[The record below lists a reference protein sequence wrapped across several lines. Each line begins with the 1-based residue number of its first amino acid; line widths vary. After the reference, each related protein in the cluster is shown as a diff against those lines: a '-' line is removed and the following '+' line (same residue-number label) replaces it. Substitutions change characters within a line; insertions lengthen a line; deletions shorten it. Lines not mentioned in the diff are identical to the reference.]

1 MRCFRYRWWA
11 VATAALGASVGLTSA
26 TATARDD
33 STGRVARGA
42 ESIDTASSIPAAAS
56 PAPSPEHDPPLP
68 PGEQQRPLPEGFE
81 PPRDEP
87 WLWPPRVVLFPLY
100 AASEFLVRRPLGLLV
115 TFEERYHW
123 RQRYHDLLTFGPEQQ
138 LGIFPTGQLDVGQRA
153 TVGAFAFW
161 NDVLGSSDLRLRGVT
176 GGERS
181 WNIAGVWRYR
191 WPSGARL
198 AASATVSK
206 RPDRPFHGFGPL
218 SPSSGWVYEE
228 SAVDVRTTYSARIA
242 PRLEWT
248 AYGGH
253 QWKAYEPGLSSVG
266 KPALSEA
273 IASGQL
279 DAPPALD
286 EGFSTLYAGLG
297 LALDTRGRR
306 LTPAPNDVS
315 DFEHQSGTGVGLD
328 ARVRLNEGLRS
339 TRARDGDAGGI
350 PRWLAYGGSL
360 EGTLDLTGTQRRLEA
375 ALAVAFADALPGA
388 APVPFSE
395 LVWLGGPHPLRGFRD
410 HRLLDRSAAVST
422 LTYRWPIWV
431 YLDGN
436 LHYAV
441 GNVFGE
447 HLAGF
452 EPRLLRSSFG
462 LGVSSAGS
470 PDNPFEALLA
480 FGTRAFHD
488 GGGVESVRFVFGTSA
503 GF

>member
-1 MRCFRYRWWA
+1 MRGFRYRWWA
-11 VATAALGASVGLTSA
+11 VATAALGASVVLTSA
-26 TATARDD
+26 PANARDD
-33 STGRVARGA
+33 STDGVARRA
-42 ESIDTASSIPAAAS
+42 ESVDTASSIPAAAS
-56 PAPSPEHDPPLP
+56 PPPTPETPEHDPPLP

-81 PPRDEP
+81 PPRDAP
-87 WLWPPRVVLFPLY
+87 WLWPPRVVLFPLH

-228 SAVDVRTTYSARIA
+228 SAVDVRTTYSVRIA
-242 PRLEWT
+242 PRFEWT

-253 QWKAYEPGLSSVG
+253 QSKGYEPGLASVG
-266 KPALSEA
+266 KPALGEA

-286 EGFSTLYAGLG
+286 EGFSTLYAGLA

-339 TRARDGDAGGI
+339 TRAR
-350 PRWLAYGGSL
+350 
-360 EGTLDLTGTQRRLEA
+360 TQRRLEA
-375 ALAVAFADALPGA
+375 ALVVAFADALPGA

-488 GGGVESVRFVFGTSA
+488 GGGVESVRLVFGTSA